1 MAATGATRHNRTTN
15 STDRNRLPLTPKVT
29 TSRRGGHQTAG
40 RAQRTESPA
49 VPAATPAMHITPN
62 VVMAARGDV
71 RSARRGRRSI
81 LQVDALD
88 LRRFRA

>member
-1 MAATGATRHNRTTN
+1 MAATEATPRNRTTA
-15 STDRNRLPLTPKVT
+15 DRNRLPLTPMLT
-29 TSRRGGHQTAG
+29 AMRRGGHQTAG
-40 RAQRTESPA
+40 RAQHAESPA

-62 VVMAARGDV
+62 VVIAARGDV

-81 LQVDALD
+81 LQVDAMD